1 MNVFIV
7 SVPNEQERKRTMGI
21 QNGFEKFFVFLRFNI
36 ISDDVYNFCQKIQV
50 WKLVWILWVWS
61 ENGCG
66 K

>member
-1 MNVFIV
+1 
-7 SVPNEQERKRTMGI
+7 MGI
-21 QNGFEKFFVFLRFNI
+21 QNGFEEFFVYLRSNL

>member
-1 MNVFIV
+1 
-7 SVPNEQERKRTMGI
+7 MGI
-21 QNGFEKFFVFLRFNI
+21 QNGFEEFFVYLRSNL
-36 ISDDVYNFCQKIQV
+36 ISDDVYNFCQKIQF